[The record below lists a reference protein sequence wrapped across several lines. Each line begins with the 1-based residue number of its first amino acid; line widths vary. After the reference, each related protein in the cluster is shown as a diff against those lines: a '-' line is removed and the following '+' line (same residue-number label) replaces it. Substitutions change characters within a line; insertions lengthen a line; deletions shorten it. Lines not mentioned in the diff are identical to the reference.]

1 MKTIEDLLKNLSRP
15 EVLEFGLVTNRLPS
29 VNIGGKFEPV
39 DDEAPT
45 TERLM
50 QMLVTMGGS
59 RYVDSLS
66 DKPVQWTTRLDGV
79 GVIAVAA
86 IMRKDVVQARFT
98 VARREGRP
106 QPSVQPAPPM
116 PSAKPPPPPQ
126 PPPSIRPSDKVVVAA
141 PAPAPAPAPP
151 VAVRSS
157 EKKVV
162 AAAPVASAATTT
174 QPIRPSQPKQ
184 RLVDRVSGPPQPVA
198 PTPPQVAPVA
208 PTPPQVAPV
217 APTPPQAAPVAP
229 ASPQAPPVTAAATP
243 SVSPEPRPAPPIP
256 KAVPPEEW
264 EDDDEPTLQTLSPP
278 VVRQTGRSK
287 PVVSSLDAEE
297 VPSPVAPSD
306 APNEAVTAEAPEAKT
321 GELPLLDAKTQP
333 MPTLSAPV
341 SAPPTEVAPAP
352 APAPAPAVKPKE
364 SLRRYSTP
372 TSVDTVEVD
381 RAMKEA
387 AARKASGSLAL
398 DLGAAAAADGDA
410 SAGARGASAA
420 PPAPRVD
427 AAAAFDSFL
436 AMAVSTRASDL
447 LVFAGRPVL
456 LRVATD
462 LLARTQSVS
471 AEHVER
477 IAKEIVPSRLREVL
491 ENEGSCEFAAEHPA
505 HGRFR
510 VNVSRQRGG
519 FKLNLR
525 VVSKDIPTLSALGM
539 PDVLTAA
546 LRGQR
551 GLILVSS
558 PVGHGRST
566 TMAALIDHLNRE
578 TQRHIMT
585 IEEPIEHVHV
595 RKKGLVSQR
604 EVGVHA
610 RSKLRALESALR
622 DDADVLAVADVSDA
636 DTARMALTAADTGR
650 LVIAVMTSS
659 RATRAIDR
667 MVGLFPPAERR
678 WARGMLASTLRLAVG
693 QRLVPSVDRT
703 RLHAAVEVVP
713 WSIALDTV
721 LRQADDGREGASSV
735 AVERVPILVRLEDS
749 LAELVKKQRITA
761 EMARVVE
768 GAVAE
773 SAPPSSSARPPSP
786 PAEPEARPMKEA

>member
-1 MKTIEDLLKNLSRP
+1 MKTIEDLLKNLARP

-39 DDEAPT
+39 DDEAPS

-59 RYVDSLS
+59 RYVESLS

-98 VARREGRP
+98 VARRDGRP
-106 QPSVQPAPPM
+106 QPSIQPAAQQPPPVPPQPPPV

-126 PPPSIRPSDKVVVAA
+126 
-141 PAPAPAPAPP
+141 
-151 VAVRSS
+151 AVRTS
-157 EKKVV
+157 EKLV
-162 AAAPVASAATTT
+162 AAAPAVAPATGT
-174 QPIRPSQPKQ
+174 QPVPVRPSQSNLRPAEGGRHSEGAIKQ
-184 RLVDRVSGPPQPVA
+184 RPVERISAPPSV
-198 PTPPQVAPVA
+198 
-208 PTPPQVAPV
+208 
-217 APTPPQAAPVAP
+217 P
-229 ASPQAPPVTAAATP
+229 ASSPQAPPVSAVASTEKA
-243 SVSPEPRPAPPIP
+243 PEPRAVPPAIP
-256 KAVPPEEW
+256 NAVPPEEW

-287 PVVSSLDAEE
+287 VVRPSGDA
-297 VPSPVAPSD
+297 PPAAAPSD
-306 APNEAVTAEAPEAKT
+306 TPSSAVTAEAPEAT
-321 GELPLLDAKTQP
+321 TAEAPPLDTKTQP
-333 MPTLSAPV
+333 MQSV
-341 SAPPTEVAPAP
+341 
-352 APAPAPAVKPKE
+352 PAVKNKDLP
-364 SLRRYSTP
+364 RRISTP
-372 TSVDTVEVD
+372 TSVDAVEVE
-381 RAMKEA
+381 RAVKEA
-387 AARKASGSLAL
+387 AAKKASGARSLSL
-398 DLGAAAAADGDA
+398 DLAAGHAADGDTVA
-410 SAGARGASAA
+410 NARSA
-420 PPAPRVD
+420 PPPRVD

-436 AMAVSTRASDL
+436 AMAVSTRATDL
-447 LVFAGRPVL
+447 LVVAGRPVL

-471 AEHVER
+471 PEHVER
-477 IAKEIVPSRLREVL
+477 IAKEIVPARLRETL

-519 FKLNLR
+519 YKLNLR
-525 VVSKDIPTLSALGM
+525 VVPREIPTLAALGL
-539 PDVLTAA
+539 PDALAAA
-546 LRGQR
+546 LRGHR

-566 TMAALIDHLNRE
+566 TVAALVDHLNRE

-636 DTARMALTAADTGR
+636 DTARMVLSAADTGR
-650 LVIAVMTSS
+650 LVIAAMASS

-667 MVGLFPPAERR
+667 VVGLLPAAERR
-678 WARGMLASTLRLAVG
+678 WARTMLASTLRLAVG

-713 WSIALDTV
+713 WSIALDTL
-721 LRQADDGREGASSV
+721 LRQADEGREGASAV

-749 LAELVKKQRITA
+749 LADLVKKQRITE
-761 EMARVVE
+761 EMARVFE
-768 GAVAE
+768 GTIAE
-773 SAPPSSSARPPSP
+773 SAPPPSSLRPPGAG
-786 PAEPEARPMKEA
+786 AEA